1 MPISESEIPTVSVP
15 KLSVLNHGQD
25 ITITCNLT
33 EGTDVS
39 STPLNRISWS
49 KDGVEIQSVRNPD
62 PNEPKDSLGPLEL
75 KNVGV
80 RDGGEYEC
88 RLEVKLRNRKKHNV
102 SDTTMVRS
110 KFALSYTLC
119 CCLQI
124 DIGHQR

>member
-15 KLSVLNHGQD
+15 KLSLLQHGDD
-25 ITITCNLT
+25 IIITCNLT
-33 EGTDVS
+33 EGVS
-39 STPLNRISWS
+39 SATSLNRISWY
-49 KDGVEIQSVRNPD
+49 KDGLEIQSVRNPD

-88 RLEVKLRNRKKHNV
+88 RLEVKLRKKKKHNV

-110 KFALSYTLC
+110 KFTLSHKLC

-124 DIGHQR
+124 HIGH